1 MKKFVCGLLVGIML
15 TLGITTYAIPEIKEA
30 KFSPDIALV
39 VNGERLDTE
48 IVSVVTTDK
57 PGYMTNYVPARA
69 LAESLGAT
77 VTWNGKERVISV
89 DTVQLGE
96 KTTAQSTSEKSS
108 VNIQLPSV
116 IDVYGTKAV
125 NGLET
130 KNALKAKGY
139 DIVVAVNREYMQIV
153 KDDKIIVGDIPTLI
167 GSGNKLHFP
176 YDFYEKHI
184 LPLLQ

>member
-69 LAESLGAT
+69 LSEALGAT
-77 VTWNGKERVISV
+77 VTWDGKSRIISV
-89 DTVQLGE
+89 DTV
-96 KTTAQSTSEKSS
+96 KKDVANNATTPITQTQS
-108 VNIQLPSV
+108 IDLPSATEIRGIKAV
-116 IDVYGTKAV
+116 AVADVYK
-125 NGLET
+125 
-130 KNALKAKGY
+130 ALKARNY
-139 DIVVAVNREYMQIV
+139 DLINAAQKDTLQIV
-153 KDDKIIVGDIPTLI
+153 KDDKIVVRNITFILSNDNYGYI
-167 GSGNKLHFP
+167 K
-176 YDFYEKHI
+176 YDFYEEYI